1 MVRQQNQIQ
10 RKKPQKIAQEGF
22 VLMKKELRML
32 VLVPLIV
39 TENKGHANQ
48 VIPLQI

>member
-32 VLVPLIV
+32 VPLIV